1 MSVRTGHSDVVMDIN
16 VSMIISAVMDRDNA
30 MMEVTNG
37 IVVCM
42 CYVTLL
48 TQMRC

>member
-1 MSVRTGHSDVVMDIN
+1 VSVRTGRSDVIMDIN
-16 VSMIISAVMDRDNA
+16 VSMIISAVMDGDNA

-42 CYVTLL
+42 AML
-48 TQMRC
+48 RC

>member
-1 MSVRTGHSDVVMDIN
+1 MSVRTGRSDVIMDIN
-16 VSMIISAVMDRDNA
+16 VSMIISAVMDGDNA

-42 CYVTLL
+42 AML
-48 TQMRC
+48 RC